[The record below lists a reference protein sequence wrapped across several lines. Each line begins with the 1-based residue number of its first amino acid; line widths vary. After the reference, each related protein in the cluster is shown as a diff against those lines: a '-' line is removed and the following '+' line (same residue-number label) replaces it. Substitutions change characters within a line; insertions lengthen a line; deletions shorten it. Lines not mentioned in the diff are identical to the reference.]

1 MSKSPELD
9 PKTVA
14 ASHVEMRE
22 LVLPNDTNT
31 HGNILGGKV
40 LHLVDIA
47 AAMAAMRHCR
57 KPVVTASID
66 EVQFHNPIPEGHFV
80 ILKASVNYVGKTSME
95 IGVKVLSEDPM
106 TGEILHTSTAYLTF
120 VALSKNGSPSPV
132 PPLTPES
139 DDEHRRFEKG
149 RERTE
154 VRRARRLAE

>member
-1 MSKSPELD
+1 MSPELD
-9 PKTVA
+9 PKPVS

-80 ILKASVNYVGKTSME
+80 ILKASVNFVGRTSME

-106 TGEILHTSTAYLTF
+106 TGEIQHTSTAYLTF
-120 VALSKNGSPSPV
+120 VALNKNGSPSPV
-132 PPLTPES
+132 PALVPETEE
-139 DDEHRRFEKG
+139 EHRRYEKG
-149 RERTE
+149 KERMHVRRER
-154 VRRARRLAE
+154 RLRGK

>member
-1 MSKSPELD
+1 MSPELD
-9 PKTVA
+9 PKPVS

-80 ILKASVNYVGKTSME
+80 ILKASVNFVGRTSME

-132 PPLTPES
+132 PALVAETEE
-139 DDEHRRFEKG
+139 EHRRYEKG
-149 RERTE
+149 KERMNARRER
-154 VRRARRLAE
+154 RSRQS